1 MGASNYCEEAILN
14 ALFGKT
20 SNFGTLSARPTLYV
34 ALLAAAPSDT
44 DTGSTIAEAAYT
56 GYNRVAT
63 APADWNAWSAGQLY
77 NAVEIAFDEAT
88 GGSETLTHFALVDA
102 ATGGNVILYG
112 ALDASIAVSAGI
124 TPRFKA
130 GDLVVTAD

>member
-1 MGASNYCEEAILN
+1 MGASNYAEEAVIN

-20 SNFGTLSARPTLYV
+20 SAFGTLSSRPTLYV
-34 ALLAAAPSDT
+34 ALLTAAPSDT

-63 APADWNAWSAGQLY
+63 APADWNAWSAGSLS
-77 NAVEIAFDEAT
+77 NAVDIEFGEAT
-88 GGSETLTHFALVDA
+88 AGSDTLTHFALVDA
-102 ATGGNVILYG
+102 ATAGNVILYG
-112 ALDASIAVSAGI
+112 ALDASLAVSAGI

-130 GDLVVTAD
+130 GDLAVTAD

>member
-14 ALFGKT
+14 ALFGKS
-20 SNFGTLSARPTLYV
+20 SNFGALASRPTLYV
-34 ALLAAAPSDT
+34 ALLTAEPSDT
-44 DTGSTIAEAAYT
+44 DTGSTIAEATYT
-56 GYNRVAT
+56 GYSRVAT
-63 APADWNAWSAGQLY
+63 DPADWSAWSAGAIS
-77 NAVEIAFDEAT
+77 NAVEMAFDEAT

-130 GDLVVTAD
+130 GDLVASAD